1 MALNS
6 TTNGDAIAAFVQAN
20 KPTAGTPV
28 TVAQLKALWEG
39 IQAIVFGSTG
49 GLAVGTVTIP
59 ASAIVTNGGPTTQT
73 GPAAPVPLTG
83 VT

>member
-1 MALNS
+1 VALNPTS
-6 TTNGDAIAAFVQAN
+6 NGDAIAAYVKAN
-20 KPTAGTPV
+20 APVAGTPV
-28 TVAQLKALWEG
+28 TDAALKSLWEG

-59 ASAIVTNGGPTTQT
+59 SSAIVTTGGPTTQT